1 MNKFQTEDRVL
12 DKEIFLFCH
21 KARGVKYFGVIFN
34 LRVDEVFFF
43 SLSLS
48 FLFFDGAGMSPG

>member
-48 FLFFDGAGMSPG
+48 FLFLMGQ